1 MGSKEI
7 NTFDECKKCD
17 LCRSPNLELLYIPE
31 GSLRDAHIHIC
42 TYCGLMQSKQSDDYK
57 KLPRIASISSRANW
71 GNIRHG
77 KGLRMPC
84 NLEFIKK
91 HIKNRNGIKKILD
104 IGSNRGDFMKSA
116 RRIFPKTDEI
126 LGIEPDQS
134 IIDWDKSDKSQIVLV
149 GRLENTVLKK
159 SYFDFVFSSHTL
171 EHAFSAR
178 AMLKKTY
185 DLLRTG
191 GIHFLEVPNIENIS
205 DANIVE
211 EYFID
216 KHNFHFSRDILISF
230 VRVMGFSVIAGFES
244 KDKYNITLLLEKK
257 ETNNELID
265 KRLKSPIR
273 INKQL
278 RSINNYI
285 HALKA
290 NRAKLRY
297 IAHKIENIASH
308 SRVVLFGGGRIF
320 DALVEFGGLNPRK
333 MSYVIDT
340 YIGKYFSNVHGIK
353 IVAPDEIDKNLPD
366 CVIVLARSSSRD
378 IYKYLEAKKI
388 KKIIQFEDLMNREK
402 NQLAESSN

>member
-7 NTFDECKKCD
+7 STIDECKTCD
-17 LCRSPNLELLYIPE
+17 LCRSPKLELLYIPE
-31 GSLRDAHIHIC
+31 GSLRDAHIHVC
-42 TYCGLMQSKQSDDYK
+42 AYCGLIQSKQSDDYK
-57 KLPRIASISSRANW
+57 KIPRIASISSRANW

-84 NLEFIKK
+84 CLEFIKK
-91 HIKNRNGIKKILD
+91 HIKNRNGMKKILD

-116 RRIFPKTDEI
+116 RRIFPEIDQI

-134 IIDWDKSDKSQIVLV
+134 IIDWDKNDKSQNVLV
-149 GRLENTVLKK
+149 GRLENTVLEK
-159 SYFDFVFSSHTL
+159 SYFDFIFSSHTL

-178 AMLKKTY
+178 AMLEKTY
-185 DLLRTG
+185 EHLRTD

-211 EYFID
+211 EFFID
-216 KHNFHFSRDILISF
+216 KHNFHFSRDILINF
-230 VRVMGFSVIAGFES
+230 VRIMGFSVIAGFES
-244 KDKYNITLLLEKK
+244 SDKYNITLLLEKK

-265 KRLKSPIR
+265 KRLKSSIR
-273 INKQL
+273 INKQS

-285 HALKA
+285 HALKV
-290 NRAKLRY
+290 NRAKLKHV
-297 IAHKIENIASH
+297 AQKIEIMASH

-333 MSYVIDT
+333 MAYVIDT

-353 IVAPDEIDKNLPD
+353 IVAPEEIDKNLPD
-366 CVIVLARSSSRD
+366 CVIILARSSSGD
-378 IYKYLEAKKI
+378 IYKYLQSKKI
-388 KKIIQFEDLMNREK
+388 KKIIQFVDLMNREK
-402 NQLAESSN
+402 NKHAKS